1 VPFVLKERKIMALTN
16 GSQVAGVIKDYL
28 DYRQQSQFYHK
39 KKNDAEKEYNKLL
52 VTTQGEIENIT
63 LEQAERIY
71 TAYDDMKTNEE
82 EAVLADRRFREAD
95 EKLKEIGQ
103 ILFGIP
109 VLADIEMPPLNGES
123 RHTRKVTVSFPNGEV
138 LVV

>member
-1 VPFVLKERKIMALTN
+1 MLASN
-16 GSQVAGVIKDYL
+16 GSQVAQLIRDYL

-52 VTTQGEIENIT
+52 VTTQGEIESIT
-63 LEQAERIY
+63 LAQAEKIY
-71 TAYDDMKTNEE
+71 STYTEMVSNKE
-82 EAVLADRRFREAD
+82 EAEMADRKFREAD

-103 ILFGIP
+103 ILFHLP
-109 VLADIEMPPLNGES
+109 VIADIEMPPLNGELRHS
-123 RHTRKVTVSFPNGEV
+123 RQVTISFPNGEV